1 MEFANSMTT
10 WYWILLILVAVES
23 VDHLN
28 AICKEYSQKRLLF
41 VLAHPD
47 DESMFMVDLE
57 LIS

>member
-1 MEFANSMTT
+1 MTT

-28 AICKEYSQKRLLF
+28 AICEEYSQKRLLF

-57 LIS
+57 SIS

>member
-1 MEFANSMTT
+1 MTT

-28 AICKEYSQKRLLF
+28 TICEEYSQKRLLF